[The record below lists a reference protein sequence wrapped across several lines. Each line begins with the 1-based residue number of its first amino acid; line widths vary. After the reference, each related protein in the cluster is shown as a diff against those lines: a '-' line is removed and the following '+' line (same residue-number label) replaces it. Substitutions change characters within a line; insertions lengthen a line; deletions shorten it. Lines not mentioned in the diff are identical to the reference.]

1 MLLVDVGLL
10 GVLALAVGEEAQGG
24 GEEGGIAGRGFVGL
38 GVVLRGGEF
47 GVVGAGATATT
58 GGVGGG
64 LFDGGGDEVGEGH
77 SEFFYF
83 TKWMFGGWL
92 EGSMMMD
99 DEGMMMEG

>member
-24 GEEGGIAGRGFVGL
+24 GEEGGIAGGFVGL
-38 GVVLRGGEF
+38 GVVLCGGEF
-47 GVVGAGATATT
+47 GVVGAGATATA
-58 GGVGGG
+58 GVGGG
-64 LFDGGGDEVGEGH
+64 LFEGGGDEVGEGH
-77 SEFFYF
+77 SDFVYF